1 MADLYRLARIRLAAI
16 GVTAMYGGGL
26 CTFGDA
32 ERFYSYRRAPRTG
45 RLASLIWL
53 EPAPV

>member
-16 GVTAMYGGGL
+16 GVSAVYGGGL
-26 CTFGDA
+26 CTFSDA
-32 ERFYSYRRAPRTG
+32 ARFYSYRRAARTG

-53 EPAPV
+53 ESA